1 MTEQHCPEDR
11 VLERPNYFAGMIL
24 TESDFEVEQTYFLD
38 KSRAHNRLHGWGVV
52 CGLAVVPT
60 RPPSTSVLVEPGVA
74 LDCCG
79 REIVMTE
86 PVAADVGEAAADRR
100 VLVVVEYAET
110 DVGPVPVHGPEG
122 PQSLPGRRREAAK
135 LSVTDAPPVE
145 PPDLA
150 PPADG
155 VVACPE
161 CPDPAVTL
169 AVLDLQGGRT
179 VTADR
184 IDNTRRRI
192 VAVHPPGRDSLHRL
206 SAEVG
211 LLRRRVEAL
220 GTALAVVAV
229 GAVVSLVRA
238 GCRTAAG

>member
-11 VLERPNYFAGMIL
+11 VLERLNYFAGMVL
-24 TESDFEVEQTYFLD
+24 TESDFEAEQTYFLD

-74 LDCCG
+74 IDCCG
-79 REIVMTE
+79 REIVLTE
-86 PVAADVGEAAADRR
+86 PVAVDVGEAATDRR
-100 VLVVVEYAET
+100 VWVVVEYAET
-110 DVGPVPVHGPEG
+110 DAGPVPVHGPEG
-122 PQSLPGRRREAAK
+122 PESQPGRRREAPR

-145 PPDLA
+145 PPDPG
-150 PPADG
+150 PPAEG
-155 VVACPE
+155 VVPCPE

-169 AVLDLQGGRT
+169 AVLDLEGGRA

-192 VAVHPPGRDSLHRL
+192 FAIDRSGRDGLERL
-206 SAEVG
+206 SAEVN
-211 LLRRRVEAL
+211 LLQRRVEAL
-220 GTALAVVAV
+220 GTALAVVAA
-229 GAVVSLVRA
+229 GAVVSLLRA
-238 GCRTAAG
+238 GCRTTGG